1 MAQSLGSFQ
10 SSLGAV
16 RIETTDLEAQF
27 SGLKLILMWATP
39 APQGLGDSG
48 ESGAWDRGK
57 TNEQEVGDVV

>member
-16 RIETTDLEAQF
+16 RIETTDIEAQF
-27 SGLKLILMWATP
+27 SGLTWATS

-57 TNEQEVGDVV
+57 TKGQEVGEVV